1 MAEAHGFACRPIP
14 MKNTHHAE
22 MTELLIGRDLSW
34 FDAPTRVQEE
44 APPKIGQKR
53 KPTPVVKPEKA
64 KPQKRVTYAA
74 TAAKK
79 ARRKK
84 SP

>member
-1 MAEAHGFACRPIP
+1 

-34 FDAPTRVQEE
+34 FDAPPRVQESPPPKPRRKRKATTD
-44 APPKIGQKR
+44 APPDKT
-53 KPTPVVKPEKA
+53 KPR
-64 KPQKRVTYAA
+64 KRVTYAA
-74 TAAKK
+74 APAKK

-84 SP
+84 V